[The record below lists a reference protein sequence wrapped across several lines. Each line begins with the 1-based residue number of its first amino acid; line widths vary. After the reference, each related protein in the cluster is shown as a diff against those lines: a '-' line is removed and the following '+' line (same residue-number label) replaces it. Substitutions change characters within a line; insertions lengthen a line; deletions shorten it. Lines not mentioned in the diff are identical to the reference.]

1 MAAPAEP
8 TTHWSKKPLTLRI
21 ISAAVLIPIVVAAV
35 YAGHPAWD
43 LLVILF
49 AGVMAWEWSRIA
61 SRNPSV
67 TEGQRS
73 RAIIATVLLVVGI
86 MLATAFPTVWPQ
98 VLRDHSNFLLVFA
111 VALFVG
117 SIASYNGVTGR
128 RGRILPSFRWS
139 SFWFVLGF
147 VYVVVPCFAIIDL
160 RADPSAGLQQIFWIV
175 ALVIFADTGAYIAG
189 RSIGGPKLAPRVSP
203 NKTWAGLGG
212 AVVSAAIMG
221 AITAVLM
228 DRPSAWPLIALSGAL
243 GIVAQIGDLAESA
256 FKRHFGVKDASN
268 IIPGHGGALDR
279 VDGLIAVAAAVAGIN
294 YLIGSSVLTWL

>member
-8 TTHWSKKPLTLRI
+8 TLHWSKKPLTLRI

-43 LLVILF
+43 LLVVLF
-49 AGVMAWEWSRIA
+49 GGVMAWEWSNIVARRRIDAEPRRWMAIGAMVVLVLAMLIVMSFGPSLFARDWSGALLTLTAAYFAA
-61 SRNPSV
+61 SITLLR
-67 TEGQRS
+67 
-73 RAIIATVLLVVGI
+73 RAWLWL
-86 MLATAFPTVWPQ
+86 
-98 VLRDHSNFLLVFA
+98 
-111 VALFVG
+111 
-117 SIASYNGVTGR
+117 
-128 RGRILPSFRWS
+128 ILGY
-139 SFWFVLGF
+139 L
-147 VYVVVPCFAIIDL
+147 YVVAPCIAMGNL
-160 RADPSAGLQQIFWIV
+160 RADPAVGLQQIFWIV
-175 ALVIFADTGAYIAG
+175 ALVIAADTGAYAAG

-212 AVVSAAIMG
+212 AVVSAAIVG
-221 AITAVLM
+221 AITAFLM
-228 DRPSAWPLIALSGAL
+228 DLPSVAILTVVSGGL
-243 GIVAQIGDLAESA
+243 GVVAQAGDLAESA

>member
-8 TTHWSKKPLTLRI
+8 QKKSPSALTLRM

-35 YAGHPAWD
+35 YAGHPAWT

-49 AGVMAWEWSRIA
+49 AGVMMWEWGRIA
-61 SRNPSV
+61 SRSDMV
-67 TEGQRS
+67 TKAQGHFAVVVTVLFTVCFLGALSFPTIWPQALRDNVGYLWLAAAILVLIAVRPFDGVIFRRHRYWHQFGS
-73 RAIIATVLLVVGI
+73 LWFLVGIVYVNVPCIAIILLRSDPVV
-86 MLATAFPTVWPQ
+86 
-98 VLRDHSNFLLVFA
+98 
-111 VALFVG
+111 
-117 SIASYNGVTGR
+117 
-128 RGRILPSFRWS
+128 
-139 SFWFVLGF
+139 
-147 VYVVVPCFAIIDL
+147 
-160 RADPSAGLQQIFWIV
+160 GLQQIFWIV
-175 ALVIFADTGAYIAG
+175 AMVIAADTGAYIAG

-212 AVVSAAIMG
+212 AVVSAAIVG
-221 AITAVLM
+221 AITALLM
-228 DRPSAWPLIALSGAL
+228 DLPS
-243 GIVAQIGDLAESA
+243 VATLTVISAGLAVIEQMGDLAESA

>member
-43 LLVILF
+43 LLVVLF
-49 AGVMAWEWSRIA
+49 GGVMAWEWSRIA
-61 SRNPSV
+61 IKSRPEASDLGRRSMSITPCLLVVAILLAFAFHDRLPPLLEPLSRPSFLFAAVVAV
-67 TEGQRS
+67 TFGAMSQYRVAALWFGLGVAYVAIPCL
-73 RAIIATVLLVVGI
+73 AIIA
-86 MLATAFPTVWPQ
+86 
-98 VLRDHSNFLLVFA
+98 
-111 VALFVG
+111 
-117 SIASYNGVTGR
+117 
-128 RGRILPSFRWS
+128 
-139 SFWFVLGF
+139 
-147 VYVVVPCFAIIDL
+147 L
-160 RADPSAGLQQIFWIV
+160 RADPAVGLQQIFWIV
-175 ALVIFADTGAYIAG
+175 ALVIAADTGAYIAG

-212 AVVSAAIMG
+212 AVVSAAVVG
-221 AITAVLM
+221 AITAFLM
-228 DRPSAWPLIALSGAL
+228 DLPSVTTLIAISAVL
-243 GIVAQIGDLAESA
+243 GVVAQAGDLAESA

-279 VDGLIAVAAAVAGIN
+279 VDGMIAVAAAVAGIN

>member
-8 TTHWSKKPLTLRI
+8 STHWSKKPLTLRI

-49 AGVMAWEWSRIA
+49 AGVMAWEWSKIA
-61 SRNPSV
+61 GRCQPVTDSQRNL
-67 TEGQRS
+67 
-73 RAIIATVLLVVGI
+73 AIVGTTLLVVGN
-86 MLATAFPTVWPQ
+86 MLASVFREAWPQ
-98 VLRDHSNFLLVFA
+98 ILRDWSNT
-111 VALFVG
+111 LFVITLVAWLVT
-117 SIASYNGVTGR
+117 IAPYNRLTGISGNR
-128 RGRILPSFRWS
+128 RALRFS
-139 SFWFVLGF
+139 SFWFLLGY
-147 VYVVVPCFAIIDL
+147 VYVFVPCMEIIHL
-160 RADPSAGLQQIFWIV
+160 RADPAVGLQQILWIV

-189 RSIGGPKLAPRVSP
+189 RSIGGPKLAPRISP

-221 AITAVLM
+221 AITGFLM
-228 DRPSAWPLIALSGAL
+228 DRTSLALIAVSGGL
-243 GIVAQIGDLAESA
+243 GIVAQMGDLAESA